1 MKIFIAA
8 AAIFVAV
15 TPLGA
20 QTGARQALQTL
31 ERHAGEEVIGK
42 MVAIV
47 GFNGA
52 SQPEAWQILT
62 LAPKNDAVL
71 HEFIVRGK
79 TVTGPKTI
87 ARQEG
92 QDLPKLPVL
101 LASMKLDSTDLYHLA
116 DDQAIEAGASFAK
129 LNYQLRWRGNDPE
142 PTWRATLLSA
152 NNQVVGQIYV
162 MAASGTVM
170 HREFGPQA
178 AQAAHAK
185 TAE

>member
-8 AAIFVAV
+8 AAIFVAA

-20 QTGARQALQTL
+20 QTGARQALQAL

-52 SQPEAWQILT
+52 SQPESWQILT

-79 TVTGPKTI
+79 TVTGAAATRVKPKTENGMLI
-87 ARQEG
+87 FVA
-92 QDLPKLPVL
+92 
-101 LASMKLDSTDLYHLA
+101 
-116 DDQAIEAGASFAK
+116 EAGTAGVA
-129 LNYQLRWRGNDPE
+129 
-142 PTWRATLLSA
+142 ATRS
-152 NNQVVGQIYV
+152 NSVWV
-162 MAASGTVM
+162 
-170 HREFGPQA
+170 
-178 AQAAHAK
+178 
-185 TAE
+185 